1 MKQYIADAFTDTVF
15 HGNQAAVCILDE
27 WLPDKLMMDIAGENN
42 LSETAF
48 TVRTGEGYDL
58 RWFAPGGEI
67 DFREKPSP
75 LTQRR
80 EA

>member
-48 TVRTGEGYDL
+48 TVRTGEG
-58 RWFAPGGEI
+58 
-67 DFREKPSP
+67 
-75 LTQRR
+75 
-80 EA
+80 